1 MLLLLSAGG
10 GDGLVHQQMET
21 EMTAALAMHMP
32 NVLLSPSVAAVTLVA
47 AVAVLLLAART
58 AKTAG
63 GRKLPLMG
71 VMGAFVFAAQ
81 MINFPIVPGVSGHL
95 SGGVL
100 LAILL
105 GPSAAIVT
113 MAAILIIQCLL
124 FQDGGLLALGCNI
137 INMGVV
143 PCLLGWWIYRAV
155 AGQGGRRRL
164 FLAACVACVVGV
176 TAGAVLVPLQ
186 SYVSGVLRIPLLHFL
201 VAMVAFHLA
210 IGFVE
215 GLITFAVVAYLRRVR
230 PASVS
235 AEAGPVRTGRPRR
248 ALAVVLVAAL
258 LLAGVVSWFASPHP
272 DALESSS
279 EGHIKEPSGTIVA
292 VDEGQARWA
301 PMSDYTR
308 REAPLGQLRSDEAE
322 EQAEAAY
329 PNVDGWGSLAGVVGT
344 VLTLGIVYL
353 LAVMLKKRNGGCVNS

>member
-1 MLLLLSAGG
+1 MN
-10 GDGLVHQQMET
+10 
-21 EMTAALAMHMP
+21 AALAMHMG
-32 NVLLSPSVAAVTLVA
+32 NELLSLPVAAVTIVA
-47 AVAVLLLAART
+47 AAVLVLLAAWA
-58 AKTAG
+58 AKAVGTQ
-63 GRKLPLMG
+63 KLPLMG

-81 MINFPIVPGVSGHL
+81 MINFPIAPGVSGHL

-155 AGQGGRRRL
+155 AGRGRRWGL
-164 FLAACVACVVGV
+164 FLGACVACVLGV
-176 TAGAVLVPLQ
+176 TAGAALVPLQ
-186 SYVSGVLRIPLLHFL
+186 AYVSGVLQIPLRHFL
-201 VAMVAFHLA
+201 VVMVAYHLG

-215 GLITFAVVAYLRRVR
+215 GLITLAVVAYLRRVR

-235 AEAGPVRTGRPRR
+235 AEAAPVRAGRPRA
-248 ALAVVLVAAL
+248 ALAVLLVAAL

-272 DALESSS
+272 DALEKSA
-279 EGHIKEPSGTIVA
+279 EGSVKDSSGTMVA
-292 VDEGQARWA
+292 VDEEHAKWA
-301 PMSDYTR
+301 PLSDYTK
-308 REAPLGQLRSDEAE
+308 REAPLGQRPPDEAE
-322 EQAEAAY
+322 TEAQAAY
-329 PNVDGWGSLAGVVGT
+329 PNIDGWGSLAGVVGT
-344 VLTLGIVYL
+344 VLTLAVVYL
-353 LAVMLKKRNGGCVNS
+353 LAMMLKKRD

>member
-1 MLLLLSAGG
+1 
-10 GDGLVHQQMET
+10 
-21 EMTAALAMHMP
+21 MTAALAMHMA
-32 NVLLSPSVAAVTLVA
+32 NELLSPSVAAVTLIA
-47 AVAVLLLAART
+47 AALALLLAARM
-58 AKTAG
+58 AKAVG
-63 GRKLPLMG
+63 HQRLPLMG

-81 MINFPIVPGVSGHL
+81 MINFPVIPGVPVSGHL

-155 AGQGGRRRL
+155 AGRGGRWRL
-164 FLAACVACVVGV
+164 FVAASVACVVGV
-176 TAGAVLVPLQ
+176 TAGAALVPLQ
-186 SYVSGVLRIPLLHFL
+186 AYVSGVLLIPPLHFL
-201 VAMVAFHLA
+201 VAMVALHLA

-215 GLITFAVVAYLRRVR
+215 GLITFTVVAYLRRVR

-235 AEAGPVRTGRPRR
+235 AEAAPVRPGRPRR
-248 ALAVVLVAAL
+248 TLAVLIVAAL

-279 EGHIKEPSGTIVA
+279 EGYIKEPSGIIVA
-292 VDEGQARWA
+292 VDEWLAKWA
-301 PMSDYTR
+301 PMSDYSKR
-308 REAPLGQLRSDEAE
+308 QAPLGELPADETEAE
-322 EQAEAAY
+322 AGPAY

-344 VLTLGIVYL
+344 SLTLGMVYF
-353 LAVMLKKRNGGCVNS
+353 LAMMLKKRR

>member
-1 MLLLLSAGG
+1 
-10 GDGLVHQQMET
+10 
-21 EMTAALAMHMP
+21 MTAALAMHMP
-32 NVLLSPSVAAVTLVA
+32 NVLLTPGVAAVTLVA
-47 AVAVLLLAART
+47 AVVVVLLAART
-58 AKTAG
+58 AKTAT

-81 MINFPIVPGVSGHL
+81 MITFPIIPGVPVSGHL

-113 MAAILIIQCLL
+113 MTAILIIQCLL

-155 AGQGGRRRL
+155 AGRGGRRRL
-164 FLAACVACVVGV
+164 FPAACAACVVGV
-176 TAGAVLVPLQ
+176 TAGAALVPLQ
-186 SYVSGVLRIPLLHFL
+186 AHVSGVLLIPPLHFL
-201 VAMVAFHLA
+201 VVVVPLHLA

-235 AEAGPVRTGRPRR
+235 AAAAGPVRTGRPRA

-272 DALESSS
+272 DALESAS
-279 EGHIKEPSGTIVA
+279 EGSIKAPSRFMVA
-292 VDEGQARWA
+292 VDNWLAKWA

-308 REAPLGQLRSDEAE
+308 RGAPLGEIPSDEAE
-322 EQAEAAY
+322 EQAGAVY
-329 PNVDGWGSLAGVVGT
+329 PNISGWGSLAGVIGT
-344 VLTLGIVYL
+344 GLTLGIVYL
-353 LAVMLKKRNGGCVNS
+353 LAVMLKKRNGNCVGS

>member
-1 MLLLLSAGG
+1 
-10 GDGLVHQQMET
+10 MET

-32 NVLLSPSVAAVTLVA
+32 DLLLSPSVAAVTLVA
-47 AVAVLLLAART
+47 AVAALLLAART
-58 AKTAG
+58 AKAVG
-63 GRKLPLMG
+63 GQKLPLMG

-143 PCLLGWWIYRAV
+143 PCLLGWWIYRTV
-155 AGQGGRRRL
+155 AGTGGRWRL
-164 FLAACVACVVGV
+164 FLAASVACVLGV
-176 TAGAVLVPLQ
+176 MAGAALVPLQ
-186 SYVSGVLRIPLLHFL
+186 AYVSGVLLIPPLHFL
-201 VAMVAFHLA
+201 VVMVVLHLA

-235 AEAGPVRTGRPRR
+235 AEAVPARTGRPRA
-248 ALAVVLVAAL
+248 ALAALVIAAL

-279 EGHIKEPSGTIVA
+279 EGYIKEPSGIIVA
-292 VDEGQARWA
+292 VDEWLAKWA
-301 PMSDYTR
+301 PMSDYSKR
-308 REAPLGQLRSDEAE
+308 PAPLGDLPADEAE
-322 EQAEAAY
+322 AETGPAY

-344 VLTLGIVYL
+344 SLTLGIVYL
-353 LAVMLKKRNGGCVNS
+353 LAMMLKKRR

>member
-1 MLLLLSAGG
+1 
-10 GDGLVHQQMET
+10 
-21 EMTAALAMHMP
+21 MTAALAMHMP
-32 NVLLSPSVAAVTLVA
+32 NVLLSPGVAAATLVA
-47 AVAVLLLAART
+47 AVAALLLAART

-63 GRKLPLMG
+63 DQKLPLMG

-81 MINFPIVPGVSGHL
+81 MINFPIIPGVPVSGHL

-155 AGQGGRRRL
+155 AGRGRRRRL
-164 FLAACVACVVGV
+164 FLGACAACVVGV
-176 TAGAVLVPLQ
+176 TAGAALVPLQ
-186 SYVSGVLRIPLLHFL
+186 ADVSGVLLIPPLHFL
-201 VAMVAFHLA
+201 TVMVGLHLV

-230 PASVS
+230 PGSVS
-235 AEAGPVRTGRPRR
+235 AAAGLGRAGRPRA
-248 ALAVVLVAAL
+248 ALAVLVVAAL
-258 LLAGVVSWFASPHP
+258 VLAGVVSWFASPHP

-279 EGHIKEPSGTIVA
+279 EGSIKAPSKIMVA
-292 VDEGQARWA
+292 VDEWLARWA

-308 REAPLGQLRSDEAE
+308 RGAPLGRLPADEAE
-322 EQAEAAY
+322 AEAQAAY
-329 PNVDGWGSLAGVVGT
+329 PNISGWGSLAGVVGT
-344 VLTLGIVYL
+344 ALTLGIVYL
-353 LAVMLKKRNGGCVNS
+353 LAMMLKKRR

>member
-1 MLLLLSAGG
+1 
-10 GDGLVHQQMET
+10 MEM

-32 NVLLSPSVAAVTLVA
+32 NVLLSPGVAGVTLIA

-58 AKTAG
+58 AKTVG
-63 GRKLPLMG
+63 GQKLPLMG

-81 MINFPIVPGVSGHL
+81 MINFPIVPGVPVSGHL

-113 MAAILIIQCLL
+113 MTAILIIQCLL

-155 AGQGGRRRL
+155 AGRGGRWRL
-164 FLAACVACVVGV
+164 FPAACVACVAGV
-176 TAGAVLVPLQ
+176 TAGAALVPLQ
-186 SYVSGVLRIPLLHFL
+186 AYVSGVLLIPPLHFL
-201 VAMVAFHLA
+201 TVMVALHLA

-230 PASVS
+230 PGSVS
-235 AEAGPVRTGRPRR
+235 AAAAPARAGRPRA
-248 ALAVVLVAAL
+248 ALAVLVIAAL
-258 LLAGVVSWFASPHP
+258 LLGGVVSWFASPHP
-272 DALESSS
+272 DALEKSA
-279 EGHIKEPSGTIVA
+279 EGSIKEPSKIMVA
-292 VDEGQARWA
+292 PDEWQAKWA
-301 PMSDYTR
+301 PLSGYTK
-308 REAPLGQLRSDEAE
+308 REAPLGQLPSDEAE

-329 PNVDGWGSLAGVVGT
+329 PNISGWGSLAGVIGT
-344 VLTLGIVYL
+344 GLTLGIVYL
-353 LAVMLKKRNGGCVNS
+353 LAMMLKKRNGSCVDS